1 MFVVGVEAR
10 RLLVSECRIAGLS
23 TCVIVDLVAELGL
36 VWRARRDAELL
47 DWVCRRAVGA
57 GAKFQLV
64 FVDRL
69 GARLVHLWHGVTH
82 DVLACWFQVDRST
95 ISRAAT
101 EVLPLLADCG
111 CRIERGAQAPDPR
124 RCHRPPRRQR
134 ADRAH
139 GRHRNPG
146 PQALGPPQRTQ
157 RLHLRQE
164 PHQRN
169 ESPVTTSKRGP
180 LLFCGEVRAG
190 SVADVTQAH
199 GPGLVD
205 LLADSTDLHSPTPAT
220 ELDWVM
226 SELFA

>member
-1 MFVVGVEAR
+1 MGVEAR

-95 ISRAAT
+95 ISRAVT

-111 CRIERGAQAPDPR
+111 CRIERGLRLRTLADVIAHLGASGQTALMDATEIRVRRPWAHRSGRSGYICGKSRINAMKARSPPANGDRCCSAAKSGPVRSLTSLRRMAPAWSISSPTVPTCTR
-124 RCHRPPRRQR
+124 RRQ
-134 ADRAH
+134 
-139 GRHRNPG
+139 
-146 PQALGPPQRTQ
+146 
-157 RLHLRQE
+157 
-164 PHQRN
+164 
-169 ESPVTTSKRGP
+169 
-180 LLFCGEVRAG
+180 LLNLIG
-190 SVADVTQAH
+190 
-199 GPGLVD
+199 
-205 LLADSTDLHSPTPAT
+205 
-220 ELDWVM
+220 
-226 SELFA
+226 